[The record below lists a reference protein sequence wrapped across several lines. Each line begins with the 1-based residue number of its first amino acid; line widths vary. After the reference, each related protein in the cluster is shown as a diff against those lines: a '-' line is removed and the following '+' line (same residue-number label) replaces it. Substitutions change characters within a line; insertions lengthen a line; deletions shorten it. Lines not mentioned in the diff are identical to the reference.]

1 MKTLKLI
8 FAIAICLA
16 YNACLYSQTVWK
28 NPTAEDFQTVHGQAW
43 SNELKGVYHR
53 LPQRV
58 ESKVRKPLW
67 DLSTNSAGLSVVFRT
82 NATDIQVRYQ
92 INGDF
97 SMPHMPA
104 TGKSGV
110 DIYATDGNGRQ
121 RWCAAKY
128 AFGDT
133 IRYNYSNIS
142 YVTNPEYGYEYQ
154 LFLPPY
160 SELKWLEIGVPEG
173 SDFSFEP
180 VSQEKPIV
188 IYGTSIAQGACASR
202 PGMIWGNIINRKLQ
216 HPVINLGFSGNGRLE
231 SELFDLLT
239 EIDAK
244 LFIIDNMPNM
254 TNDRT
259 SLIYEQATAG
269 IRKLREKSDAPILLV
284 EHNGYGNELS
294 SLEAENSYRKTNIE
308 LRKAYKDLQAEGIKN
323 LYYLTK
329 EEIGFHQD
337 AMVEGVHPSDLG
349 MQIYADAY
357 ISKIKEIL
365 KEDCDKRT
373 VFVPCTQNRDPYNWK
388 QRHEK
393 VLKLNKEKAPQILMI
408 GNSITH
414 YWGGEPTARLVR
426 DEDSWK
432 KLFKGKTVRN
442 LGFGYDRIENAL
454 WRIYHEELDGYDA
467 EKIFLL
473 MGTNNLEK
481 NSDDEIID
489 GINELVRAVRH
500 RQPKAKIYVV
510 GILPRAWQELRVST
524 LNKILRTRL
533 LTDEATFI
541 DLSAELTLP
550 NGNIINELF
559 SDGLHPNK
567 QGYQRIAKAL
577 EKVIKE

>member
-43 SNELKGVYHR
+43 SSELKGFYHR
-53 LPQRV
+53 LPQRA

-110 DIYATDGNGRQ
+110 DLYATDGNGRQ

-259 SLIYEQATAG
+259 SLIYERATAG

-308 LRKAYKDLQAEGIKN
+308 LRKAYKDLKAEGFKN

-524 LNKILRTRL
+524 LNKVLRTRL

>member
-1 MKTLKLI
+1 MKILKLL
-8 FAIAICLA
+8 FAITICLA
-16 YNACLYSQTVWK
+16 YNACLYSQTVWR
-28 NPTAEDFQTVHGQAW
+28 NPTSEVFQTVHGQAW
-43 SNELKGVYHR
+43 NNELKGSYHR
-53 LPQRV
+53 LPQRA
-58 ESKVRKPLW
+58 ESIVRKPLW
-67 DLSTNSAGLSVVFRT
+67 DLSTNSAGLSIVFRT
-82 NATDIQVRYQ
+82 NATDIRVRYQ

-110 DIYATDGNGRQ
+110 DLYATDGNGCQ
-121 RWCAAKY
+121 RWCAARY

-202 PGMIWGNIINRKLQ
+202 PGMIWGNIINRKMQ

-259 SLIYEQATAG
+259 SLIYERATAG

-294 SLEAENSYRKTNIE
+294 SLEAESSYRKTNIE

-365 KEDCDKRT
+365 KEDCEKRT

-426 DEDSWK
+426 DENSWK

-454 WRIYHEELDGYDA
+454 WRIYHEELDGYEA
-467 EKIFLL
+467 EKVFLL

-524 LNKILRTRL
+524 LNKVLRTRL
-533 LTDEATFI
+533 LTDEATFV

-567 QGYQRIAKAL
+567 EGYQRIAKAL

>member
-1 MKTLKLI
+1 MKILKLL
-8 FAIAICLA
+8 FAITICLA
-16 YNACLYSQTVWK
+16 YNACLYSQTVWR
-28 NPTAEDFQTVHGQAW
+28 NPTSEVFQTVHGQAW
-43 SNELKGVYHR
+43 NNELKGSYHR
-53 LPQRV
+53 LPQRA
-58 ESKVRKPLW
+58 ESIVRKPLW
-67 DLSTNSAGLSVVFRT
+67 DLSTNSAGLSIVFRT
-82 NATDIQVRYQ
+82 NATDIRVRYQ

-110 DIYATDGNGRQ
+110 DLYATDGNGRQ

-180 VSQEKPIV
+180 VSKEKPIV

-202 PGMIWGNIINRKLQ
+202 PGMVWGNIINRKMQ

-259 SLIYEQATAG
+259 SLIYERATAG

-294 SLEAENSYRKTNIE
+294 SLEAESSYRKTNIE

-365 KEDCDKRT
+365 KEDCEKRT
-373 VFVPCTQNRDPYNWK
+373 VFVPCTQNRDPYKWK

-426 DEDSWK
+426 DENSWK

-454 WRIYHEELDGYDA
+454 WRIYHEELDGYEA
-467 EKIFLL
+467 EKVFLL

-524 LNKILRTRL
+524 LNKVLRTRL
-533 LTDEATFI
+533 LTDEATFV

-567 QGYQRIAKAL
+567 EGYQRIAKAL

>member
-1 MKTLKLI
+1 MKILKLL
-8 FAIAICLA
+8 FAITICLA
-16 YNACLYSQTVWK
+16 YNACLYSQTVWR
-28 NPTAEDFQTVHGQAW
+28 NPTSEVFQTVHGQAW
-43 SNELKGVYHR
+43 NNELKGSYHR
-53 LPQRV
+53 LPQRA
-58 ESKVRKPLW
+58 ESIVRKPLW
-67 DLSTNSAGLSVVFRT
+67 DLSTNSAGLSIVFRT
-82 NATDIQVRYQ
+82 NATDIRVRYQ

-110 DIYATDGNGRQ
+110 DLYATDGNGCQ
-121 RWCAAKY
+121 RWCAARY

-154 LFLPPY
+154 IFLPPY
-160 SELKWLEIGVPEG
+160 CELKWLEIGVPEG

-180 VSQEKPIV
+180 VSKEKPIV

-259 SLIYEQATAG
+259 SLIYERATAG

-294 SLEAENSYRKTNIE
+294 SLEAESSYRKTNIE

-365 KEDCDKRT
+365 KEDCEKRT
-373 VFVPCTQNRDPYNWK
+373 VFVPCTQNRDPYKWK

-426 DEDSWK
+426 DENSWK

-454 WRIYHEELDGYDA
+454 WRIYHEELDGYEA
-467 EKIFLL
+467 EKVFLL

-524 LNKILRTRL
+524 LNKVLRTRL
-533 LTDEATFI
+533 LTDEATFV

-567 QGYQRIAKAL
+567 EGYQRIAKAL

>member
-1 MKTLKLI
+1 MKILKLL
-8 FAIAICLA
+8 FAITICLA
-16 YNACLYSQTVWK
+16 YNACLYSQTVWR
-28 NPTAEDFQTVHGQAW
+28 NPTSEVFQTVHGQAW
-43 SNELKGVYHR
+43 NNELKGSYHR
-53 LPQRV
+53 LPQRA
-58 ESKVRKPLW
+58 ESIVRKPLW
-67 DLSTNSAGLSVVFRT
+67 DLSTNSAGLSIVFRT
-82 NATDIQVRYQ
+82 NATDIRVRYQ

-110 DIYATDGNGRQ
+110 DLYATDGNGCQ
-121 RWCAAKY
+121 RWCAARY

-180 VSQEKPIV
+180 VSKEKPIV

-202 PGMIWGNIINRKLQ
+202 PGMVWGNIINRKMQ

-259 SLIYEQATAG
+259 SLIYERATAG

-294 SLEAENSYRKTNIE
+294 SLEAESSYRKTNIE

-365 KEDCDKRT
+365 KEDCEKRT

-393 VLKLNKEKAPQILMI
+393 VLKLNKEKVPQILMI

-426 DEDSWK
+426 DENSWK

-454 WRIYHEELDGYDA
+454 WRIYHEELDGYEA
-467 EKIFLL
+467 EKVFLL

-524 LNKILRTRL
+524 LNKVLRTRL
-533 LTDEATFI
+533 LTDEATFV

-567 QGYQRIAKAL
+567 EGYQRIAKAL

>member
-1 MKTLKLI
+1 MKILKLL
-8 FAIAICLA
+8 FAITICLA
-16 YNACLYSQTVWK
+16 YNACLYSQTVWR
-28 NPTAEDFQTVHGQAW
+28 NPTSEVFQTVHGQAW
-43 SNELKGVYHR
+43 NNELKGSYHR
-53 LPQRV
+53 LPQRA
-58 ESKVRKPLW
+58 ESIVRKPLW
-67 DLSTNSAGLSVVFRT
+67 DLSTNSAGLSIVFRT
-82 NATDIQVRYQ
+82 NATDIRVRYQ

-110 DIYATDGNGRQ
+110 DLYATDGNGCQ
-121 RWCAAKY
+121 RWCAARY

-160 SELKWLEIGVPEG
+160 SELKWLEIGGPEG

-180 VSQEKPIV
+180 VSKEKPIV

-202 PGMIWGNIINRKLQ
+202 PGMVWGNIINRKMQ

-259 SLIYEQATAG
+259 SLIERATAG

-294 SLEAENSYRKTNIE
+294 SLEAESSYRKTNIE

-365 KEDCDKRT
+365 KEDCEKRT

-426 DEDSWK
+426 DENSWK

-454 WRIYHEELDGYDA
+454 WRIYHEELDGYEA
-467 EKIFLL
+467 EKVFLL

-524 LNKILRTRL
+524 LNKVLRTRL
-533 LTDEATFI
+533 LTDEATFV

-567 QGYQRIAKAL
+567 EGYQRIAKAL

>member
-43 SNELKGVYHR
+43 SNELKGFYHR

-110 DIYATDGNGRQ
+110 DLYATDGNGRQ

-259 SLIYEQATAG
+259 SLIYERATAG

-308 LRKAYKDLQAEGIKN
+308 LRKAYKDLKAEGIKN

-524 LNKILRTRL
+524 LNKVLRTRL

>member
-43 SNELKGVYHR
+43 SNELKGFYHR

-110 DIYATDGNGRQ
+110 DLYATDGNGRQ

-259 SLIYEQATAG
+259 SLIYERATAG

-308 LRKAYKDLQAEGIKN
+308 LRKAYKDLKAEGFKN

>member
-8 FAIAICLA
+8 FAITICLA
-16 YNACLYSQTVWK
+16 YNACLYSQIVWK
-28 NPTAEDFQTVHGQAW
+28 NPTSEDFQTVHGQAW
-43 SNELKGVYHR
+43 SNELKGFYHR
-53 LPQRV
+53 LPQRA
-58 ESKVRKPLW
+58 ESKVRKPIW

-110 DIYATDGNGRQ
+110 DLYATDGNGRQ
-121 RWCAAKY
+121 RWCAARY

-173 SDFSFEP
+173 SDFSFQP

-259 SLIYEQATAG
+259 SLIYERATAG

-294 SLEAENSYRKTNIE
+294 SLEAESSYRKTNIE

-329 EEIGFHQD
+329 E
-337 AMVEGVHPSDLG
+337 
-349 MQIYADAY
+349 
-357 ISKIKEIL
+357 
-365 KEDCDKRT
+365 DCEKRT

>member
-1 MKTLKLI
+1 MKILKLL
-8 FAIAICLA
+8 FAITICLA
-16 YNACLYSQTVWK
+16 YNACLYSQTVWR
-28 NPTAEDFQTVHGQAW
+28 NPTSEVFQTVHGQAW
-43 SNELKGVYHR
+43 NNELKGSYHR
-53 LPQRV
+53 LPQRA
-58 ESKVRKPLW
+58 ESIVRKPLW
-67 DLSTNSAGLSVVFRT
+67 DLSTNSAGLSIVFRT
-82 NATDIQVRYQ
+82 NATDIRVRYQ

-110 DIYATDGNGRQ
+110 DLYATDGNGCQ
-121 RWCAAKY
+121 RWCAARY

-160 SELKWLEIGVPEG
+160 CELKWLEIGVPEG

-180 VSQEKPIV
+180 VSKEKPIV

-202 PGMIWGNIINRKLQ
+202 PGMVWGNIINRKMQ

-259 SLIYEQATAG
+259 SLIYERATAG

-294 SLEAENSYRKTNIE
+294 SLEAESSYRKTNIE

-365 KEDCDKRT
+365 KEDCEKRT

-426 DEDSWK
+426 DENSWK

-454 WRIYHEELDGYDA
+454 WRIYHEELDGYEA
-467 EKIFLL
+467 EKVFLL

-524 LNKILRTRL
+524 LNKVLRTRL
-533 LTDEATFI
+533 LTDEATFV

-567 QGYQRIAKAL
+567 EGYQRIAKAL